1 MERDNTNESKS
12 NNRNRSIF
20 KINKTDLLKIYE
32 LRDLQVLIFKIC
44 SSLFLIGIVA
54 FIIHYNL

>member
-1 MERDNTNESKS
+1 MERNNTNESKPHI
-12 NNRNRSIF
+12 RDRYIF
-20 KINKTDLLKIYE
+20 KINKTNLLKIND

-54 FIIHYNL
+54 LLIHYNL

>member
-1 MERDNTNESKS
+1 MERNKKNRSKS
-12 NNRNRSIF
+12 DNRNRSIF
-20 KINKTDLLKIYE
+20 KISKADLLKIND

-54 FIIHYNL
+54 FIIYYNL